1 MSDNNDK
8 AAIVSDAGPVT
19 GGWTNALPEA
29 FGIREAVQNNPFRW
43 CVRESFMWG
52 IATGTA
58 MGLHRLRMK
67 SHPFFAFN
75 VAFGTSML
83 VAAPS
88 YYFCFRRRE
97 YKEQTIEMMM
107 RANDFRHEEAMP
119 EPVPMGEH
127 PFMEEATEAEAEK
140 RLRKEFVAELKERK
154 EWQKAPPMEDR
165 DPSKVFKEIG
175 K

>member
-1 MSDNNDK
+1 MSDEK
-8 AAIVSDAGPVT
+8 AATVTEAPPTT
-19 GGWTNALPEA
+19 GGWTDVLPET
-29 FGIREAVQNNPFRW
+29 FGIREAVRNNPFRW

-75 VAFGTSML
+75 VAFGTSLL

-97 YKEQTIEMMM
+97 YKEQTIELMMK
-107 RANDFRHEEAMP
+107 ANDFAHEDEMP
-119 EPVPMGEH
+119 EPVPVEEH
-127 PFMEEATEAEAEK
+127 PFMAEGGGSGEESEK
-140 RLRKEFVAELKERK
+140 NLRKEYVARLKERK
-154 EWQKAPPMEDR
+154 EWQKAPPMEER
-165 DPSKVFKEIG
+165 DPSKVFKEVG